1 MRDALKKAGNAPK
14 WLVESGEGHGFLDEG
29 DRAEAFKNILDFFAK
44 HLGSANSAV
53 KSRH

>member
-1 MRDALKKAGNAPK
+1 M
-14 WLVESGEGHGFLDEG
+14 VESGEGHGFLDEG

-53 KSRH
+53 KGRP